1 MSRKSHFLAAAL
13 VGGFA
18 AWLWKLARLKS
29 HATPH
34 GEITRWEDEGGAV
47 HSLDEQPAA
56 ASASRPA
63 ASLNGIANGLA
74 SNGAEEATGSTPD
87 AWKFPRA

>member
-13 VGGFA
+13 IGGFA
-18 AWLWKLARLKS
+18 AWLWKQTRSGS
-29 HATPH
+29 HAMPH

-47 HSLDEQPAA
+47 HALDEAPAA
-56 ASASRPA
+56 ASASRRAPGSNA
-63 ASLNGIANGLA
+63 AEPVLNG
-74 SNGAEEATGSTPD
+74 SATGSTPE